1 MKGQSLSHTGV
12 HYLNRQKIKIMKDIY
27 KLELHEFTEVNTGG
41 QTPFYVVRVP
51 GGWLCTIYRLDS
63 NAMTTTFI
71 PLDQ

>member
-1 MKGQSLSHTGV
+1 
-12 HYLNRQKIKIMKDIY
+12 MKDIY
-27 KLELHEFTEVNTGG
+27 KLELQEFTEVNTES

-51 GGWLCTIYRLDS
+51 GGWLYTIYRLDS

>member
-1 MKGQSLSHTGV
+1 
-12 HYLNRQKIKIMKDIY
+12 MKDIY

-51 GGWLCTIYRLDS
+51 GGWLYTIYRLDS